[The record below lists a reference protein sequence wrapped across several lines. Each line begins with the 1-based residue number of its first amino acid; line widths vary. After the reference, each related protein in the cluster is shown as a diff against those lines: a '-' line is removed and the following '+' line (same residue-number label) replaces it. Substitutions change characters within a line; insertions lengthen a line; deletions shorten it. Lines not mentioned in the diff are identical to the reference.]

1 MARIIL
7 TQRIGTV
14 KFRYKRVIE
23 VLIGLKAH
31 RDHATIAIAGK
42 DHRPT
47 ALHIVRNFRK
57 LVTQVRN
64 RANV

>member
-42 DHRPT
+42 DHRSST
-47 ALHIVRNFRK
+47 LHIVCNFRK
-57 LVTQVRN
+57 LVAQV
-64 RANV
+64 